1 MALQTVGVHDYGPE
15 LIVRAFEYAI
25 VIRLN
30 IYLTTQKYA
39 IILNS
44 LAVKYLPDCP
54 NFQEIVTW
62 YTDFLEN
69 VIVAW
74 HTFSCH

>member
-1 MALQTVGVHDYGPE
+1 MALQTAGVHDYGPE

-54 NFQEIVTW
+54 NFQEIVT
-62 YTDFLEN
+62 
-69 VIVAW
+69 
-74 HTFSCH
+74 